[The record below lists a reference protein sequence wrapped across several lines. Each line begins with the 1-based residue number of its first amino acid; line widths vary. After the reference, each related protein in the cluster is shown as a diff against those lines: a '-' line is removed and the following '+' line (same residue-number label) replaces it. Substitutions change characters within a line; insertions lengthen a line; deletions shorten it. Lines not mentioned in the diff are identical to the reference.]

1 MYVCIYIYIRHF
13 VFKYL
18 RFSRFGIHAYLSRFA
33 FWTTWRKSRRGAG
46 IVILTTGGNEYL
58 IPLLPV
64 SPLVRRLP
72 VEIWHEV
79 STSEMIHGIFDCNS
93 RAIWPPEAPTAWQAL
108 ARRGMFGN
116 GVVPKPPTNPR
127 FVGASYATDVDTSR
141 SCEMARFDVFRF
153 TKRALSAGMT
163 EVCGRYRGGGSWPKK
178 IGSNM
183 E

>member
-1 MYVCIYIYIRHF
+1 MHF

-58 IPLLPV
+58 VPLLPV

-79 STSEMIHGIFDCNS
+79 SKSEMIHGIFDCNS

-127 FVGASYATDVDTSR
+127 FVGASYATDVDTTELWNGTFRRFSIHKESAVSWYDR
-141 SCEMARFDVFRF
+141 SLRPI
-153 TKRALSAGMT
+153 SW
-163 EVCGRYRGGGSWPKK
+163 GGSWPKK